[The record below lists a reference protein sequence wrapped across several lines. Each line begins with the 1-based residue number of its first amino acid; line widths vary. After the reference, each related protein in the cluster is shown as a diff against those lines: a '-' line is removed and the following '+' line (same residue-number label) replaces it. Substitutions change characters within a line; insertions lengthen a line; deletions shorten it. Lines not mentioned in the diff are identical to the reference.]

1 MFNTH
6 LEHAVDA
13 EGVLEL
19 VVRDGVALVPVEMRK
34 RILEPCTSTWKAP
47 SASETKFEFECDNVT
62 VWTFMTEGG
71 TGSPKSPSDK
81 LGRLFNR

>member
-1 MFNTH
+1 MFSTH

-19 VVRDGVALVPVEMRK
+19 IVGDGVALVPVEMRK
-34 RILEPCTSTWKAP
+34 RVLEPCASTRGKQP
-47 SASETKFEFECDNVT
+47 SETKFEFECDNVT

-81 LGRLFNR
+81 LGRLFAR